1 MMHSALGSGVLLKR
15 ELPFQSHA
23 AHGLHHINL
32 GTFRCYRPIVE
43 PSAHLSNPE
52 LQMVTLPRIDK
63 KQMKAAM
70 VYKPAVSA
78 VAIV

>member
-32 GTFRCYRPIVE
+32 GTFRCYRPIVV
-43 PSAHLSNPE
+43 PSAHLSNPQ
-52 LQMVTLPRIDK
+52 LQMVSGK